1 MIDAYEIWYP
11 QNNFSTAWLMTML
24 VNILTKVELII
35 QAHAKEGKYHRR
47 AEFMNSLWCLGKF
60 LPKKKKHWHTS
71 RLGTL
76 TLLEIQLLLVDTQY
90 CADFED
96 TMTKA
101 VFVEV

>member
-1 MIDAYEIWYP
+1 MTK
-11 QNNFSTAWLMTML
+11 QNERL
-24 VNILTKVELII
+24 VHVLNILTKVGYLE
-35 QAHAKEGKYHRR
+35 
-47 AEFMNSLWCLGKF
+47 
-60 LPKKKKHWHTS
+60 HTS